1 MSPYSPT
8 FSSLFSFCPAAVV
21 RKRWLP
27 WITGL
32 ERASPA
38 TGVFH
43 STFLFAATS
52 QLVGP
57 GVDETPEALCPR
69 KEGQFSAAETV
80 QQNTMAKT
88 ALSLCTVTSLK
99 WQSSDRR
106 DGTRSAASPHP
117 LP

>member
-21 RKRWLP
+21 SKRWLP

-32 ERASPA
+32 ESASPA
-38 TGVFH
+38 TGVLH
-43 STFLFAATS
+43 RTFLFAETS
-52 QLVGP
+52 HVVGP
-57 GVDETPEALCPR
+57 GLVETPDALCPR

-80 QQNTMAKT
+80 QQNTTAKT

-99 WQSSDRR
+99 W
-106 DGTRSAASPHP
+106 GIE
-117 LP
+117 